1 MEQPAPAYAQPQED
15 DSGESAEDDVMLAV
29 PPPSRDHLAQIPQHS
44 PYVRPRLP
52 RAQSLGMRQTL
63 IPILLTLGTCLIICG
78 AAKFVVSEDSG
89 YYDVSIWYPIAFF
102 VIGAGLIG
110 IAVMNMLQI
119 RATLAEQAQLD
130 AAR

>member
-1 MEQPAPAYAQPQED
+1 
-15 DSGESAEDDVMLAV
+15 
-29 PPPSRDHLAQIPQHS
+29 
-44 PYVRPRLP
+44 
-52 RAQSLGMRQTL
+52 MRQTL

-78 AAKFVVSEDSG
+78 AARFFVGEDSG
-89 YYDVSIWYPIAFF
+89 YHDISIWYPIAFF

-119 RATLAEQAQLD
+119 RAMLAEQAQLD